1 MALNQGGILMD
12 TLIRRISHYSRTRYR
27 VPASLAAVFLSTNSA
42 AIGRVTNMSVTGC
55 LIHCPMKLEAGSQ
68 VAIRLRLVD
77 QQEFLNIESAIVRW
91 TDGSR
96 HGVEFHTLSALTRQR
111 LYRSLFDQVTISLQA
126 TAERA

>member
-1 MALNQGGILMD
+1 
-12 TLIRRISHYSRTRYR
+12 
-27 VPASLAAVFLSTNSA
+27 
-42 AIGRVTNMSVTGC
+42 